1 MPCATRNPGDAGPF
15 PLRRDGTEP
24 RGRPSQPEG
33 RPHVGHER
41 SARSSPAEPAQSLG
55 GGVIVDAEM
64 LSDRADGAARGVHL
78 RRRRGDPLIDG
89 RRGRVAE
96 RDLDR
101 HPGESAN
108 VYLPRPVRVARV
120 RASPPRPVRVP
131 RVQCESPAPGSAAGS
146 PDTASPSC
154 SRLDMPRRAR
164 ARRRLRATG
173 TARRARDRARRSTR
187 CASRRGS

>member
-101 HPGESAN
+101 HPGESAS
-108 VYLPRPVRVARV
+108 VYLPRPPASDGNPATAEGKPSIARQRSAGQLPLAAFSSHFLCQYAV
-120 RASPPRPVRVP
+120 IRF
-131 RVQCESPAPGSAAGS
+131 ESRPAPPASS
-146 PDTASPSC
+146 PGACPSSTSSPIPPV
-154 SRLDMPRRAR
+154 LDGR
-164 ARRRLRATG
+164 
-173 TARRARDRARRSTR
+173 
-187 CASRRGS
+187 